1 MNITLP
7 DGSIRELAQG
17 STGLDLANDIGPG
30 LAKAAVAVV
39 VNGSQMDLC
48 DPIETDSEVS
58 IITIN
63 SDDGLEIMRHTL
75 TAQVLARAIKNL
87 YPTAKL
93 AIGPTIEDGFY
104 YDFATKTAISS
115 DDLPKIENEMRNI
128 IASGDLINKSLNT
141 KKEAIKAFKSK
152 KEEYKIAIIN
162 ESEQADN
169 FQIYQQGDS
178 DFIDLCRGPHLPSL
192 KHIGAFKLTKVAGAY
207 WRGKSENE
215 MLTRIYGTAW
225 NNDKDLA
232 AYLNRMEEAEKRDHR
247 KLGKEMDLFHF
258 QDEAPGM
265 VFWHPNGWT
274 IYRELQNFVRKRLVD
289 NGYVEINTP
298 QVIDRKLWEASGL
311 WDNYRV
317 NMFITEIDEEHAN
330 EKRINAL
337 KPMNCPGH
345 VQIYN
350 QGIKSYRDLPL
361 KFAEFGSC
369 HRYEPSGTMH
379 GLMRVRAFTQDDG
392 HIFCTENQIESETGL
407 FIKFLSSVYADL
419 GFKSFDIKLSTRPEM
434 RVGSDEIWDKAE
446 LALETAIKNLGYPYK
461 IDEGDGAFYGPKL
474 DFVLTDAIG
483 RDWQCGTFQLDFNLA
498 ERLDAE
504 YVGEDGKKHIPVM
517 IHRAILGS
525 FERFI
530 GILIENYAGKLPL
543 WLAPRQVVIASITSD
558 VNSYVNEVA
567 SLLKEMNVRVET
579 DTRNEKISYKVRE
592 HSASKV
598 PVIMVIGKKEM
609 EEKTISIRRL
619 GSSENTSFS
628 LNDIVEQIAQE
639 CKDSS
644 NAQEL

>member
-104 YDFATKTAISS
+104 YDFATETAISS

-141 KKEAIKAFKSK
+141 KKDAIKAFKSK

-162 ESEQADN
+162 ESEQADD

-192 KHIGAFKLTKVAGAY
+192 EHIGAFKLTKVAGAY

-232 AYLNRMEEAEKRDHR
+232 AYLNKMEEAEKRDHR

-298 QVIDRKLWEASGL
+298 QVIDRKLWEASGH
-311 WDNYRV
+311 WDKYRE

-392 HIFCTENQIESETGL
+392 HIFCTEDQIESETGL

-609 EEKTISIRRL
+609 EERTISIRRL
-619 GSSENTSFS
+619 GSNENTSYS

-639 CKDSS
+639 SKDSS
-644 NAQEL
+644 NIQEL

>member
-87 YPTAKL
+87 YPTSKL

-128 IASGDLINKSLNT
+128 IVSGDLINKSLNT
-141 KKEAIKAFKSK
+141 KKDAIKAFKSK

-298 QVIDRKLWEASGL
+298 QVIDRKLWEASGH
-311 WDNYRV
+311 WDKYRE